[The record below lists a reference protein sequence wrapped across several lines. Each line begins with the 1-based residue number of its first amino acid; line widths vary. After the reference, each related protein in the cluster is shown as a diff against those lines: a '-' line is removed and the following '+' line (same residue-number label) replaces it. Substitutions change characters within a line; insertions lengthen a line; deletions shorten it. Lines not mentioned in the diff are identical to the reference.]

1 MGTPTEAAIMNA
13 FRAGWECALAKCG
26 KINSSGAKAP
36 LDRKF
41 YVGAK
46 APTPNVKTVLSRLTK
61 ISRDVAWAAEDF
73 AGKRTGHFAIVNNG
87 RAVHEDVGHP
97 F

>member
-1 MGTPTEAAIMNA
+1 MNA
-13 FRAGWECALAKCG
+13 FRAGWECALVKCG

-36 LDRKF
+36 LDREF

-46 APTPNVKTVLSRLTK
+46 APTPSPHEKTVLGRLTK
-61 ISRDVAWAAEDF
+61 ISGDEAWAAEDF
-73 AGKRTGHFAIVNNG
+73 AGKRTGHFAIVDDG
-87 RAVHEDVGHP
+87 RAVDEDVGHP